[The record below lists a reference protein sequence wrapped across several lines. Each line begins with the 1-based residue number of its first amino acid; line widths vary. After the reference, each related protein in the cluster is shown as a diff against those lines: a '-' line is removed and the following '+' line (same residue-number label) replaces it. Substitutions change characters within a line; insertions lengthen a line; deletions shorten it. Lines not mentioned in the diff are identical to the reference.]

1 MSAGSLEN
9 GEFCHAEVSTDG
21 GASWIAVLTLGN
33 GQDNGSPHTASASP
47 AGIDNNPQ
55 VLLRLRGSGATT
67 GDYCYGHSVV
77 VNGTWGAA
85 TEPDIV
91 VPASLGFGSVAVGGS
106 GSLVATVDN
115 AGNEIGRAHV
125 CTPVTN
131 AHLVCR
137 LMLEKKN
144 IKLL

>member
-1 MSAGSLEN
+1 MIQRPPR
-9 GEFCHAEVSTDG
+9 STRTD
-21 GASWIAVLTLGN
+21 TLFPYTTLFR
-33 GQDNGSPHTASASP
+33 S
-47 AGIDNNPQ
+47 NNPQ

-77 VNGTWGAA
+77 VDGTWGAA

-115 AGNEIGRAHV
+115 AGNAPPDRKS
-125 CTPVTN
+125 T
-131 AHLVCR
+131 R
-137 LMLEKKN
+137 LN
-144 IKLL
+144 YSH

>member
-21 GASWIAVLTLGN
+21 GASWTAVLTLGN

-77 VNGTWGAA
+77 VDGTWGAA

-106 GSLVATVDN
+106 GSLVATVRS
-115 AGNEIGRAHV
+115 EEH
-125 CTPVTN
+125 TSELPS
-131 AHLVCR
+131 
-137 LMLEKKN
+137 LMRISYAVFCL
-144 IKLL
+144 

>member
-1 MSAGSLEN
+1 MMDWSSDVCPSDL
-9 GEFCHAEVSTDG
+9 
-21 GASWIAVLTLGN
+21 
-33 GQDNGSPHTASASP
+33 QDNGSPHTASASP
-47 AGIDNNPQ
+47 AGIDNTPQ

-115 AGNEIGRAHV
+115 AGNA
-125 CTPVTN
+125 P
-131 AHLVCR
+131 LVVSQVGADRKSTR
-137 LMLEKKN
+137 LN
-144 IKLL
+144 SSH

>member
-77 VNGTWGAA
+77 VDGTWGAA
-85 TEPDIV
+85 TEQDIV
-91 VPASLGFGSVAVGGS
+91 VPASLAIGSAQSEEHTSELQSLMRISYAVFC
-106 GSLVATVDN
+106 L
-115 AGNEIGRAHV
+115 
-125 CTPVTN
+125 
-131 AHLVCR
+131 
-137 LMLEKKN
+137 KK
-144 IKLL
+144 KKPT